1 MRVNLCPL
9 KPFKVEW
16 KLWLEASM
24 LLPPGSTR
32 DDSNGTASLRLGV
45 DDCGRRDLLYCR
57 QGSAKNEG
65 ASFDMVLVYWII
77 MRANAS
83 RLLSSCLL

>member
-16 KLWLEASM
+16 KLWLEASI

-32 DDSNGTASLRLGV
+32 DDSNGTASLLLRE
-45 DDCGRRDLLYCR
+45 DDCGRCDLYCR
-57 QGSAKNEG
+57 QGSAKNVG
-65 ASFDMVLVYWII
+65 ASFDMVLVSIFTP
-77 MRANAS
+77 
-83 RLLSSCLL
+83 